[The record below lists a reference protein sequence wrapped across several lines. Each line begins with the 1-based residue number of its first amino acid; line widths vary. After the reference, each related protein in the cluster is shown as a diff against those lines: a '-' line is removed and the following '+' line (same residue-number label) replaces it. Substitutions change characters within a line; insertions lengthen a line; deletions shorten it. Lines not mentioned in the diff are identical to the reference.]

1 MKRFCIAIITC
12 FFFATAHGAA
22 PAFAQVD
29 KRELEQYLS
38 SIGWTMNDLLNYLD
52 HYHMTVADFQ
62 TMAELKQWLGT
73 PIAEENFQQLLK
85 RYQLT
90 QEELEALLGQFGET
104 VQDYTFIEDLD
115 AAVAFYLRH
124 NGQMQQIND
133 MLGAIGF
140 TEKEANRLFEHVA
153 ALHRQNLPQ
162 QLEALTARMKP
173 FLQVED
179 AVLLTKQQQQQ
190 LLSIWEDALSVLQI
204 KPKFY
209 LLENG
214 KKQEVSYRR
223 LLSLHTLGGRDLLIE
238 LYNQKG
244 ELLSDVQLSEEILA
258 SGYVFRAGE
267 KFIHASML
275 ASEMKETMRGDKM
288 PDTASPYLANA
299 LLGLLLALFG
309 VYVFWRAKSKA
320 AE

>member
-1 MKRFCIAIITC
+1 MNRFCFAIIAC
-12 FFFATAHGAA
+12 FFFAIVHGVA
-22 PAFAQVD
+22 PAFAQIE
-29 KRELEQYLS
+29 KRELEQYIS

-52 HYHMTVADFQ
+52 DYHMTIADFQ
-62 TMAELKQWLGT
+62 TMDELKQWLGT

-124 NGQMQQIND
+124 NEQMQQIND
-133 MLGAIGF
+133 MLGSIGF

-153 ALHRQNLPQ
+153 SLHRQNLPQ
-162 QLEALTARMKP
+162 QLKALDARMEP
-173 FLQVED
+173 FLQVAD
-179 AVLLTKQQQQQ
+179 AALLTKQQRRQ
-190 LLSIWEDALSVLQI
+190 LFSIWEDALSALQI
-204 KPKFY
+204 KPRFY
-209 LLENG
+209 LQENG
-214 KKQEVSYRR
+214 KKQEVSYHR
-223 LLSLHTLGGRDLLIE
+223 LLSLNTLGGRDLLIE

-244 ELLSDVQLSEEILA
+244 ELLADVQLSEEILT

-267 KFIHASML
+267 KFINASML
-275 ASEMKETMRGDKM
+275 ASEMEETMRGDKM
-288 PDTASPYLANA
+288 PDTASPYLANM

-309 VYVFWRAKSKA
+309 AYAFWRIKSKA